1 MQNPMTDPWTRRACD
16 RPLDDRPLG
25 DRRLDDR
32 PLDDRPWDDRS
43 LDDRPLDPAG
53 VCVCGYESGLRGA
66 HSAHAVAKGAPT

>member
-16 RPLDDRPLG
+16 RPLG
-25 DRRLDDR
+25 DR
-32 PLDDRPWDDRS
+32 PLDDRP

-53 VCVCGYESGLRGA
+53 VCVCGCESGLRGA